1 MMWLSSLVRML
12 RTMLTDTPRGTSPA
26 DHTTVLIPAGE
37 ATDLYEPA
45 ETSQPD
51 RAPRPRAGWRQ
62 VGPDLGYLLPGLPI
76 AIVSFTVLV
85 TGFWLGVGLVPL
97 ALLGLF
103 VLTGTLAVGRGF
115 AAAERKR
122 IEWLE
127 RRSLGPVY
135 YRQPIGSGFGRLVG
149 PLRDRQLWR
158 DFGHGVLVLP
168 VRVITWSV
176 AVTWVAGALGITYP
190 LWAWSIP
197 RGTGEGRING
207 LAELVFGWEAF
218 AADVALNTALAVPF
232 LLTLPYVLRG
242 LAVVESGLAR
252 SLLTNQTAALR
263 ARAEELSRSRQAVV
277 RAEAETLR
285 RVERDLHDG
294 PQQRLV
300 RLTMDLKSA
309 QRRLSDDPAAAAPL
323 IDEALAQSED
333 ALAELRALS
342 RGIAPPILTDRGLV
356 AAVAAAGGRSP
367 IPVVLDLRIDAGTRL
382 PAPVEHAAYFVV
394 TEALAN
400 AAKHSGAS
408 RCEVSVSRDEQ
419 TLTVRV
425 SDDGGGGA
433 HLGKGHGLAGLAD
446 RLAGVYGRLQID
458 SSPGA
463 GTTITATI
471 PTDG

>member
-1 MMWLSSLVRML
+1 MMWLASLVRML
-12 RTMLTDTPRGTSPA
+12 GTMLTATPRGTSPVT
-26 DHTTVLIPAGE
+26 HPTVRLPAGE
-37 ATDLYEPA
+37 ATDVYEPA
-45 ETSQPD
+45 EPRQPTT
-51 RAPRPRAGWRQ
+51 RPPRPRPGWRQ
-62 VGPDLGYLLPGLPI
+62 VGRDLGYLLPGLLI
-76 AIVSFTVLV
+76 AIVSVTVLV

-103 VLTGTLAVGRGF
+103 VLAGTLSIARGF
-115 AAAERKR
+115 AAVERR
-122 IEWLE
+122 RVAWLE
-127 RRSLGPVY
+127 RRPLDPVA
-135 YRQPIGSGFGRLVG
+135 YREPTGTGFARLTG

-158 DFGHGVLVLP
+158 DFAHGVLILP
-168 VRVITWSV
+168 VRVLTWSLTV
-176 AVTWVAGALGITYP
+176 AWTAASLMITYP
-190 LWAWSIP
+190 LWAWSLP
-197 RGTGEGRING
+197 RGEDGVEG
-207 LAELVFGWEAF
+207 LAHLVLGWESF
-218 AADVALNTALAVPF
+218 TADVLVDTALSVPF

-242 LAVVESGLAR
+242 LAVVESGLAW

-263 ARAEELSRSRQAVV
+263 ARAERLSRSRQAVV

-323 IDEALAQSED
+323 IEEALAQSED

-367 IPVVLDLRIDAGTRL
+367 VPVTLDVRLDAGTRL
-382 PAPVEHAAYFVV
+382 PTPVENAAYFVV

-408 RCEVSVSRDEQ
+408 RCQVSVSLVGDV
-419 TLTVRV
+419 LTVRV
-425 SDDGGGGA
+425 SDDGNGGA
-433 HLGKGHGLAGLAD
+433 HPGKGHGLAGLAD
-446 RLAGVYGRLQID
+446 RLAGVDGRLRID
-458 SSPGA
+458 SPAGA
-463 GTTITATI
+463 GTTVTATI
-471 PTDG
+471 PAAG